1 MEKTVHKREVERA
14 SAKKRLQIILEIQL
28 NAMVELQRAAIWS
41 DDVDLHNEYAN
52 LKCVLD
58 KITGMETLILSST
71 QQP

>member
-1 MEKTVHKREVERA
+1 MMETPIHKREIERE

-28 NAMVELQRAAIWS
+28 NGMVELQRAAIWS

-58 KITGMETLILSST
+58 KITKMEALILSST
-71 QQP
+71 PQ